1 MLVHFL
7 SSTYVYKQS
16 CFETPKFLNCT
27 LYCNVRKKCASLWT
41 KKNPSEEEQ
50 PSGAGDRKK
59 RSFNKWN
66 QLLFSKL
73 NEPWRRCGNT
83 ALISWQSSRLKLT
96 FNLLMNSLIGI
107 SLLTDRSKF
116 WKTFLDEEYCCIE
129 VDKHGTLH
137 V

>member
-1 MLVHFL
+1 MCEKNALR
-7 SSTYVYKQS
+7 
-16 CFETPKFLNCT
+16 FEQ
-27 LYCNVRKKCASLWT
+27 

-96 FNLLMNSLIGI
+96 LNLLMNGY
-107 SLLTDRSKF
+107 DWNKPA
-116 WKTFLDEEYCCIE
+116 
-129 VDKHGTLH
+129 DK
-137 V
+137 

>member
-1 MLVHFL
+1 MFINKVVLRPRPSL
-7 SSTYVYKQS
+7 IAPS
-16 CFETPKFLNCT
+16 N
-27 LYCNVRKKCASLWT
+27 CNVRKKMRFALN

-96 FNLLMNSLIGI
+96 FNLLMNGY
-107 SLLTDRSKF
+107 DWNKPA
-116 WKTFLDEEYCCIE
+116 D
-129 VDKHGTLH
+129 
-137 V
+137 

>member
-1 MLVHFL
+1 MRFA
-7 SSTYVYKQS
+7 
-16 CFETPKFLNCT
+16 LN
-27 LYCNVRKKCASLWT
+27 K

-83 ALISWQSSRLKLT
+83 ALISWQSSRLKLAL
-96 FNLLMNSLIGI
+96 NLLINSMIEM
-107 SLLTDRSKF
+107 SLLANKIHVLRSLF
-116 WKTFLDEEYCCIE
+116 VERI
-129 VDKHGTLH
+129 
-137 V
+137 